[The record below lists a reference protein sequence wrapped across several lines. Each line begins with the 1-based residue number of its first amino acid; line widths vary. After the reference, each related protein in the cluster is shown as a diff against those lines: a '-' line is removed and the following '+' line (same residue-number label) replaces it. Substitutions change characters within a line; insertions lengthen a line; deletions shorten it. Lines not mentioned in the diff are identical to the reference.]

1 MSLFYWNDSGA
12 TLCWLKSAVIGGHGA
27 IRTMDGAEGVVL
39 GASPAMRVG
48 AGPGLAG
55 GGMCVVLVSVRFGQI
70 IGLCQG
76 AGRACGAKR
85 VCDLNMHV
93 GLVAVV
99 DGGLR

>member
-1 MSLFYWNDSGA
+1 M
-12 TLCWLKSAVIGGHGA
+12 
-27 IRTMDGAEGVVL
+27 L

-76 AGRACGAKR
+76 AGEPVPPQGSAF
-85 VCDLNMHV
+85 LNMHV

-99 DGGLR
+99 DGRLR